1 MLFSTCQVWIGSMTC
16 TVDGRSEAYLSRTG
30 FIDHRAQHKPLHC
43 GRNADSLAV
52 RYPENILERFIWFQ
66 LAQTVLGD
74 KRFLHERFD
83 VQQTFEAG
91 LLGSLPAQ
99 VSC

>member
-1 MLFSTCQVWIGSMTC
+1 
-16 TVDGRSEAYLSRTG
+16 
-30 FIDHRAQHKPLHC
+30 
-43 GRNADSLAV
+43 
-52 RYPENILERFIWFQ
+52 
-66 LAQTVLGD
+66 LGD